1 MFRPQILGRSGP
13 AITVSFLSNLLF
25 SYYLHIY
32 ILYEIYR
39 IQTLILCSSFHYK
52 KKKEKT
58 KNRFFS
64 VVERSNYIYIDI
76 FLNRVINGFVCFFLF
91 LVIDIYVHACI
102 FFFFFVVSVVWN
114 ERKRMQHGR
123 GG

>member
-64 VVERSNYIYIDI
+64 VVERSNYIYRYI
-76 FLNRVINGFVCFFLF
+76 F
-91 LVIDIYVHACI
+91 
-102 FFFFFVVSVVWN
+102 
-114 ERKRMQHGR
+114 E
-123 GG
+123 